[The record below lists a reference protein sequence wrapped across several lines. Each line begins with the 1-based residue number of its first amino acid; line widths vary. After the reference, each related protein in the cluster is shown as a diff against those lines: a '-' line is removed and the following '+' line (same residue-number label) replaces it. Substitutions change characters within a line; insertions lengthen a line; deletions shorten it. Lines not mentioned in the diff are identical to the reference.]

1 MRNETRALF
10 NAYLAQVATLNN
22 IPSAAVKFAVEPT
35 VQQSLE
41 RRMQESAAF
50 LNMIS
55 IMGVRELVGEKIGL
69 GVTGPIASRT
79 DTSGAGERVPRDVKD
94 LTSQDYAAK
103 QTNYDTA
110 IRYATL
116 DAWAKFPNFQTM
128 LRDAIIQ
135 QQALDRIMIGFNGES
150 AAATTNLVANPLL
163 QDVNIGWLKHI
174 ETEAPAR
181 VIDEVVAASGQVT
194 VGATGD
200 YKNLD
205 ALIYEAVNSL
215 IDPWHRESA
224 ELRVIIGREI
234 KTDHIQPQIANNPL
248 PSEREA
254 LARLIALSKIGGVP
268 SLSVPFVPA
277 GSILITIPKN
287 LSIYY
292 QEGGRRRS
300 VIDNPK
306 KDRIENFESS
316 NDAYVVEDFGAA
328 CLIQNVTFV

>member
-10 NAYLAQVATLNN
+10 NAYVGQLATLNG
-22 IPSAAVKFAVEPT
+22 IPDATTKFTVEPT
-35 VQQSLE
+35 VQQRLE
-41 RRMQESAAF
+41 KRIQEKAAF

-55 IMGVRELVGEKIGL
+55 IQSVPELVGEKIGL

-79 DTSGAGERVPRDVKD
+79 DTSGTGERTPRDVKD
-94 LTSQDYAAK
+94 LSGQGYTAK
-103 QTNYDTA
+103 KTDYDTA
-110 IRYATL
+110 IKYATL
-116 DAWAKFPNFQTM
+116 DAWAKFPNFQAM
-128 LRDAIIQ
+128 LRDAIVQ
-135 QQALDRIMIGFNGES
+135 QQALDRIMIGFNGTS
-150 AAATTNLVANPLL
+150 AAATTNLAVNPLL

-174 ETEAPAR
+174 ETDAPAR
-181 VIDEVVAASGQVT
+181 VITEIVAASGQVT

-205 ALIYEAVNSL
+205 ELVYEAVNSL

-224 ELRVIIGREI
+224 DLRVIIGREI

-254 LARLIALSKIGGVP
+254 LSRLIALSRIGGVA
-268 SLSVPFVPA
+268 SLNVPYVPA
-277 GSILITIPKN
+277 GAILITIPKN
-287 LSIYY
+287 LAIYY

-300 VIDNPK
+300 VMDNPK
-306 KDRIENFESS
+306 KDQIENYESS

-328 CLIQNVTFV
+328 CLIKNVTFV

>member
-10 NAYLAQVATLNN
+10 NAYVGQLATINGIPNATT
-22 IPSAAVKFAVEPT
+22 KFTVEPT
-35 VQQSLE
+35 VQQRLE
-41 RRMQESAAF
+41 KRIQEIAAF
-50 LNMIS
+50 LGMIS
-55 IMGVRELVGEKIGL
+55 IQGVRELVGDKIGL

-79 DTSGAGERVPRDVKD
+79 DTSGAGERTPRDVKD
-94 LTSQDYAAK
+94 LTETGYTAK

-110 IRYATL
+110 IKYATL
-116 DAWAKFPNFQTM
+116 DAWAKFPNFQAM

-135 QQALDRIMIGFNGES
+135 QQALDRIMIGFNGTS

-174 ETEAPAR
+174 ETDAPER
-181 VIDEVVAASGQVT
+181 VISEVVAASGEVT

-205 ALIYEAVNSL
+205 ELVYEAVNSL

-224 ELRVIIGREI
+224 DLRVIIGREI

-254 LARLIALSKIGGVP
+254 LSRLIALSRIGGVA
-268 SLSVPFVPA
+268 SLNVPYVPA

-287 LSIYY
+287 LAIYY

-306 KDRIENFESS
+306 KDQIENYESS
-316 NDAYVVEDFGAA
+316 NDAYVVEDHGAA
-328 CLIQNVTFV
+328 CLIKNVTFV

>member
-35 VQQSLE
+35 VQQRLE
-41 RRMQESAAF
+41 RRMQETAAF
-50 LNMIS
+50 LNMIN
-55 IMGVRELVGEKIGL
+55 IMGVSELMGEKIGL

-94 LTSQDYAAK
+94 LTDQGYLAK
-103 QTNYDTA
+103 QTNYDTS

-116 DAWAKFPNFQTM
+116 DAWAKFPNFQAM

-181 VIDEVVAASGQVT
+181 VIGEVVAASGQVT

-205 ALIYEAVNSL
+205 ALVYEAVNSL

-224 ELRVIIGREI
+224 DLRVIIGREI

-254 LARLIALSKIGGVP
+254 LARLIALSKIGGVA

>member
-10 NAYLAQVATLNN
+10 NAYVGQLATINGIPNATT
-22 IPSAAVKFAVEPT
+22 KFTVEPT
-35 VQQSLE
+35 VQQRLE
-41 RRMQESAAF
+41 KRIQEIAAF
-50 LNMIS
+50 LGMIS
-55 IMGVRELVGEKIGL
+55 IQGVRELVGDKIGL

-79 DTSGAGERVPRDVKD
+79 DTSGAGERTPRDVKD
-94 LTSQDYAAK
+94 LTETGYTAK

-110 IRYATL
+110 IKYATL
-116 DAWAKFPNFQTM
+116 DAWAKFPNFQAM
-128 LRDAIIQ
+128 LRDAIVQ
-135 QQALDRIMIGFNGES
+135 QQALDRIMIGFNGTS

-174 ETEAPAR
+174 ETDAPAR
-181 VIDEVVAASGQVT
+181 VITEIVAASGEVT

-205 ALIYEAVNSL
+205 ELVYEAVNSL

-224 ELRVIIGREI
+224 DLRVIIGREI

-254 LARLIALSKIGGVP
+254 LSRLIALSRIGGVA
-268 SLSVPFVPA
+268 SLNVPYVPA

-287 LSIYY
+287 LAIYY

-306 KDRIENFESS
+306 KDQIENYESS
-316 NDAYVVEDFGAA
+316 NDAYVVEDHGAA
-328 CLIQNVTFV
+328 CLIKNVTFV

>member
-10 NAYLAQVATLNN
+10 NAYVGQLATINGIPNATT
-22 IPSAAVKFAVEPT
+22 KFTVEPT
-35 VQQSLE
+35 VQQRLE
-41 RRMQESAAF
+41 KRIQEIAAF
-50 LNMIS
+50 LGMIS
-55 IMGVRELVGEKIGL
+55 IQGVRELVGDKIGL

-79 DTSGAGERVPRDVKD
+79 DTSGAGERTPRDVKD
-94 LTSQDYAAK
+94 LTETGYTAK

-110 IRYATL
+110 IKYATL
-116 DAWAKFPNFQTM
+116 DAWAKFPNFQAM
-128 LRDAIIQ
+128 LRDAIVQ
-135 QQALDRIMIGFNGES
+135 QQALDRIMIGFNGTS

-174 ETEAPAR
+174 ETDAPER
-181 VIDEVVAASGQVT
+181 VISEVVAASGEVT

-205 ALIYEAVNSL
+205 ELVYEAVNSL

-224 ELRVIIGREI
+224 DLRVIIGREI

-254 LARLIALSKIGGVP
+254 LSRLIALSRIGGVA
-268 SLSVPFVPA
+268 SLNVPYVPA

-287 LSIYY
+287 LAIYY
-292 QEGGRRRS
+292 QDGGRRRS

-306 KDRIENFESS
+306 KDQIENYESS
-316 NDAYVVEDFGAA
+316 NDAYVVEDHGAA
-328 CLIQNVTFV
+328 CLIKNVTFV